1 MGASGYKRQPG
12 SFQPSAAFI
21 FDGVG
26 AKEVIGDFGR
36 VLGGAAGDEM
46 DRMDPLLG
54 SPPST
59 LLLASSFDHNT
70 SYQLCI
76 EEMNQT
82 VPGHDGTTNPLVRAD
97 MVYVPRESGGA
108 VFSVGS
114 INWVGS
120 LDFNGDDN
128 NVSRVTE
135 NVLRRFSC
143 LDNDRMSSH
152 NDGGLGGRSR
162 AEAL

>member
-1 MGASGYKRQPG
+1 MESERR
-12 SFQPSAAFI
+12 
-21 FDGVG
+21 
-26 AKEVIGDFGR
+26 VIGDFGR
-36 VLGGAAGDEM
+36 VLGGAAGDEI

-59 LLLASSFDHNT
+59 LLLASSFDHNA

-76 EEMNQT
+76 EEMIQT

-114 INWVGS
+114 MTYAGS
-120 LDFNGDDN
+120 LPIDGGNSVIGKL
-128 NVSRVTE
+128 TA
-135 NVLRRFSC
+135 NVLSRF
-143 LDNDRMSSH
+143 LDPAPFE
-152 NDGGLGGRSR
+152 LPT
-162 AEAL
+162 L